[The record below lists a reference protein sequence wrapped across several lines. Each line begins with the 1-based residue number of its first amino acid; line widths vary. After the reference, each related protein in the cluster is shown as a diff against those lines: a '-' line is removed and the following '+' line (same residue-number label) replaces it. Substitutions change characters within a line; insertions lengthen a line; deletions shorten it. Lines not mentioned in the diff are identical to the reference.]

1 MSANDDSPW
10 TPEEDYDL
18 TVAYRAGGDELAARF
33 LAGRRSPAEV
43 CLRALELGLER
54 GRPWDMESLL
64 LLLRLEN
71 VPGALEE
78 FAYEHG
84 RTLRAV
90 TERYRRLHRAT
101 KAPRTTNPRGKLK
114 LSDARLLAF
123 IRAEDAAVLEE
134 EELPWTPDDEH
145 FLVAAYRAGGD
156 DLAVRYFEGRRPPV
170 LVVRRAIELGLER
183 GRPWDVEA
191 LLLLLQTR
199 GDKASLKQLAKAQGR
214 AVQSVV
220 ARYKRLHEVP
230 KASRKLAPRG
240 KVEPW
245 TQEELAWL
253 RRHYATS
260 TAEELVARFPHRT
273 LSSIRI
279 RASEMG
285 LTLSRSK
292 ATRLARERAA
302 LGSAGPRADAGAI

>member
-1 MSANDDSPW
+1 MSVNDHSPW

-33 LAGRRSPAEV
+33 LAGRRSPAQV

-54 GRPWDMESLL
+54 GRPWDMEALL

-78 FAYEHG
+78 FAFDQG

-90 TERYRRLHRAT
+90 TERYKRLHRAT

-114 LSDARLLAF
+114 LSDARLIAF
-123 IRAEDAAVLEE
+123 IRAEDAAALE

-183 GRPWDVEA
+183 GRPWDMDA
-191 LLLLLQTR
+191 LLRLLQTR
-199 GDKASLKQLAKAQGR
+199 GDKAALKQFAKAQGR
-214 AVQSVV
+214 AVRSVF
-220 ARYKRLHEVP
+220 ARYKRLHQTP
-230 KASRKLAPRG
+230 KVSRKLAPRS

-245 TQEELAWL
+245 TQEEVAWL

-302 LGSAGPRADAGAI
+302 LGSAGPRADSGR